1 MEPLRSIDCGDLARV
16 PRLETEVEEAFM
28 RKDRTVRW
36 TGAIALAIVLL
47 QVSRLGAA
55 SPSSKETVSSSDGR
69 KNS

>member
-1 MEPLRSIDCGDLARV
+1 
-16 PRLETEVEEAFM
+16 M
-28 RKDRTVRW
+28 RKDRTIRW
-36 TGAIALAIVLL
+36 TGGFALAIVLL